1 MEFKTLSAN
10 KNTVQK
16 EWLLVDASDQ
26 ILGRLASIVAKIIR
40 GKYKSNYT
48 PHVDCGDNVVIIN
61 ADKIRFSGEKLNQ
74 KEYIRHTG
82 YPGGQRSVKAKD
94 LLEKDPARI
103 IKMAVKGMLPKNKL
117 GSSLNK
123 NLHVYVGADH
133 KNGGQKPK
141 KIDLKDY

>member
-16 EWLLVDASDQ
+16 DWLLVDATDQ

-61 ADKIRFSGEKLNQ
+61 ADKIRFTGEKLNKKSIYDTQ
-74 KEYIRHTG
+74 VIQVG
-82 YPGGQRSVKAKD
+82 KD
-94 LLEKDPARI
+94 
-103 IKMAVKGMLPKNKL
+103 
-117 GSSLNK
+117 
-123 NLHVYVGADH
+123 
-133 KNGGQKPK
+133 Q
-141 KIDLKDY
+141 